1 MVDELEVAEEKVTGV
16 DERNVNVDGR
26 TGRRKAETMARA
38 KK

>member
-1 MVDELEVAEEKVTGV
+1 MRWEKRAAGV